1 MRIAM
6 LFILSFFS
14 LTYLSAQSERDYDMY
29 MLELP
34 KENGKVIY
42 QEVIEA
48 KGVSAENLFNSS
60 RLWFLENFKYSK
72 EVIQYENKET
82 GIVSGNA
89 NTSFYIKSALNTNV
103 ENTLFFTI
111 AIEVK
116 EEKFRYKITDLFV
129 TQAAIPGAKTP
140 IEQFFSEEWMYK
152 KNGKP
157 KEFMWDWYDAYIYE
171 IHKIENSI
179 QDFLKTNHIKKRND
193 W

>member
-1 MRIAM
+1 MRISI
-6 LFILSFFS
+6 LLILSFF
-14 LTYLSAQSERDYDMY
+14 LINFLSAQSERDYDMY
-29 MLELP
+29 VLELP

-48 KGVSAENLFNSS
+48 KGVSAENLYNSA

-72 EVIQYENKET
+72 EVIQYESKET
-82 GIVSGNA
+82 GIVSGNG
-89 NTSFYIKSALNTNV
+89 NTDFGISSIMNTYV

-111 AIEVK
+111 TIEVK
-116 EEKFRYKITDLFV
+116 EEKFRYKITDLSV
-129 TQAAIPGAKTP
+129 TQAAVPSARTP

-152 KNGKP
+152 KSGKP

-171 IHKIENSI
+171 IHRIENSI
-179 QDFLKTNHIKKRND
+179 QEFVKTNHIKKSND